1 MQIMNF
7 AIIGVGNIASIHA
20 AAIRGTPDA
29 ELVAVA
35 TRNPERGKAFV
46 AENGGTWYGDFR
58 EVLKRP
64 DIDVVTLCTPH
75 DLHAPMTIEAAAA
88 GKHVLCEKPM
98 ARTVAE
104 CDGMIVA
111 CERAGVMLGIVFQGR
126 FEPLSKKLKA
136 DLEAG
141 RLGKLLWTS
150 SNTVWYRND
159 EYYRSAVWRG
169 TWAHEGGGVLINQAI
184 HAIDMLLWVSGM
196 PTRVTAQMRT
206 LNHQIDVEDA
216 ALAMLEYPNG
226 GLGLVQATT
235 DAFPGYAERLEFYGT
250 NGGVVY
256 HKSQGKLEWH
266 IVEPRQDVEDQAEA
280 ISGAGGPMTTNA
292 APHTALYQDF
302 AAAIRENRSPLVDG
316 REGRRS
322 LEVVEAV
329 YQSARSGAAVALPLQ
344 QPKG

>member
-1 MQIMNF
+1 MKKLNF
-7 AIIGVGNIASIHA
+7 AIIGVGNIAGVHA

-46 AENGGTWYGDFR
+46 AEHGGSWYADYR
-58 EVLKRP
+58 EVLKQP
-64 DIDVVTLCTPH
+64 DVDIVTLCTPH

-104 CDGMIVA
+104 CDDMLAA
-111 CERAGVMLGIVFQGR
+111 CERAGVTLGVIFQGR

-136 DLEAG
+136 DFKAG
-141 RLGKLLWTS
+141 RLGKLLWAS
-150 SNTVWYRND
+150 SNTVWYRSD
-159 EYYRSAVWRG
+159 EYYRSGAWRG

-184 HAIDMLLWVSGM
+184 HAIDMLLWLSGL

-206 LNHQIDVEDA
+206 LNHQIEVEDA
-216 ALAMLEYPNG
+216 AMAILEYPNG
-226 GLGLVQATT
+226 ALGLIQATT

-266 IVEPRQDVEDQAEA
+266 LAEPRQDTVDEAEA
-280 ISGAGGPMTTNA
+280 ISGAAGPMISNA
-292 APHTALYQDF
+292 AAHTAQFQDF
-302 AAAIRENRSPLVDG
+302 ATAVREHRSLLVDG

-322 LEVVEAV
+322 VAVVEAV
-329 YQSARSGAAVALPLQ
+329 YRSARSGASVRLPL
-344 QPKG
+344 